1 MTAHVSTFAYHLC
14 RLSILRIGTSTF
26 LHPGSVSQGYGH
38 TKKGHVYVILEKIKP
53 ARWHLCRI
61 SPLLPWESW
70 RSLPASGSLRPKPQ
84 AQTKK
89 GGSYPWLGRASAAS
103 TTVREKHPWCQP
115 HPPNMPFCKTSNLP
129 SKPFGGSL
137 ALWLIRPLLPTEKGA
152 STYPYTPSRAS
163 SPDLLPE
170 HKWPFAASVLSP
182 RHASPASPVCHD
194 GPALAQSTGMSLSSL
209 HSLQGPKH
217 PLSRR
222 HRNNIVS
229 PLEYFCF
236 GKVANKPMA
245 NAHLHTKRKVFV
257 GLYTWTSSLL
267 Y

>member
-14 RLSILRIGTSTF
+14 RLSILRMGTSTF

-38 TKKGHVYVILEKIKP
+38 TQKGHVYIILKKIKP

-129 SKPFGGSL
+129 STPFGGSL
-137 ALWLIRPLLPTEKGA
+137 ALWLIRCQQKSQHQPTHTSQAEPAAWIFSQNTNGRLQLPYFLQDTLLLPHRSVMTVQPWHNPLG
-152 STYPYTPSRAS
+152 
-163 SPDLLPE
+163 SP
-170 HKWPFAASVLSP
+170 
-182 RHASPASPVCHD
+182 C
-194 GPALAQSTGMSLSSL
+194 
-209 HSLQGPKH
+209 
-217 PLSRR
+217 PLS
-222 HRNNIVS
+222 
-229 PLEYFCF
+229 
-236 GKVANKPMA
+236 
-245 NAHLHTKRKVFV
+245 TVFKDQNTPYQEDTV
-257 GLYTWTSSLL
+257 TT
-267 Y
+267 